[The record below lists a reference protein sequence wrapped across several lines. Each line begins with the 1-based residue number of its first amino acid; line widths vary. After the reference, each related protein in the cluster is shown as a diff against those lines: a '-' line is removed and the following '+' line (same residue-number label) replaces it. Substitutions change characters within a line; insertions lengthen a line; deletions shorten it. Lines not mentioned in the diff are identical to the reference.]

1 MSGETRK
8 ILILCI
14 DVDNDIGEKCNIQT
28 PLLGRDKNIT
38 AATQLALSDPEEADA
53 NSMFSAV
60 KTYDILSNDTATD
73 EEYQIAT
80 IAGLKMG
87 GVKADKEVG
96 DQLQTVLNKFPA
108 HSAILITDGFADEAV
123 VPIVRSYVPIMSL
136 RRVVVRHSETIEESW
151 ALLSRYL
158 KRLIEDPNYSRW
170 VLGAPGIL
178 LIVLGFVWF
187 IAATLQLSLFPY
199 AGIISLIFIGLTASV
214 KGFSIDDKISKLSL
228 PDPPNLVRVF
238 AFAAF
243 IIIIAVDIYQT
254 YVYLSNEFGLPGQ
267 WLNRWDQVLGTTIQ
281 YSTDLIVIAIGILL
295 LGRAVSYFFT
305 RDARLWWTFVGIV
318 VSAWMREVAHR
329 TSAILIL
336 TGPNDKL
343 IFDLLISV
351 VLGMITTVSVVLIII
366 KLSKRYQNYFQSIE
380 PESE

>member
-28 PLLGRDKNIT
+28 PLLGRDKNVT
-38 AATQLALSDPEEADA
+38 AAAQLALSDPEEADA

-60 KTYDILSNDTATD
+60 KTYDTLLNEAAAN

-80 IAGLKMG
+80 IAGSKMG

-96 DQLQTVLNKFPA
+96 DQLLTVLNKFPA
-108 HSAILITDGFADEAV
+108 QRAILITDGFADEAV
-123 VPIVRSYVPIMSL
+123 VPIVRSYLPIMSL

-158 KRLIEDPNYSRW
+158 KRLIEDPYYSRW

-187 IAATLQLSLFPY
+187 IAAALQISLFPY
-199 AGIISLIFIGLTASV
+199 AGIISIIFIGLAASV
-214 KGFSIDDKISKLSL
+214 KGFNIDDKISKLSL
-228 PDPPNLVRVF
+228 PNPPNLVRIF
-238 AFAAF
+238 ALTAF
-243 IIIIAVDIYQT
+243 FIIIAVDIYQT
-254 YVYLSNEFGLPGQ
+254 YVYIGNEFGPPGQ
-267 WLNRWDQVLGTTIQ
+267 WINRWDQVLGTTIQ
-281 YSTDLIVIAIGILL
+281 YSTDLIVVAIGILL
-295 LGRAVSYFFT
+295 IGRAVSYYFT
-305 RDARLWWTFVGIV
+305 RDTRLWWTFVGIV

-329 TSAILIL
+329 TSAILVL
-336 TGPNDKL
+336 TGPTNKL

-351 VLGMITTVSVVLIII
+351 ILGMITTVSVVLIII
-366 KLSKRYQNYFQSIE
+366 KLSKRYQTYFKSVGSD
-380 PESE
+380 SE